1 MRFRSWALI
10 ALVLAVPRAALGAD
24 EGEKKGGVLSLL
36 NEQVLLIATVVG
48 AIAALPALIEFLV
61 ERRKR
66 KERIAL
72 SLDDCA
78 VEEMNPRV
86 AGLDDVLAD
95 IADLIDRACNP
106 EKYPSLIVGNE
117 VLIIGGNLSGK
128 KTLAQVIA
136 KAAKMERV
144 ITVYNPRNVDA
155 LAAAKSLV
163 HRYRRQ
169 KVLLLLPRVDSA
181 FEKEDDELLS
191 ELEALI
197 ETTSERSYVLV
208 VGTAVKLVPDSP
220 LDNAF
225 GIKLV
230 LPGTSQAPHRQREL
244 EPEVK
249 RVLGEVT
256 RFYLRQAAEAGFRL
270 EAMDGAYVEARVLD
284 AVNNPAEIEDILSM
298 CRTLALFERNR
309 GASGA
314 LAITPEMLETAISR
328 VIVGMIPG
336 DGTVGAGHGSS
347 GVAGTRESD
356 EGGACPAPT

>member
-1 MRFRSWALI
+1 MHRRPWTL
-10 ALVLAVPRAALGAD
+10 LLLLAVLSQAALAAED
-24 EGEKKGGVLSLL
+24 PDKEKGGVLSLL

-48 AIAALPALIEFLV
+48 AIAALPTLIEFLV

-78 VEEMNPRV
+78 VEEINPRV

-95 IADLIDRACNP
+95 IQDLIDRAAHPQN
-106 EKYPSLIVGNE
+106 YPSLTVGNE
-117 VLIIGGNLSGK
+117 VLIIGPNLSGK

-136 KAAKMERV
+136 KSARLERIV
-144 ITVYNPRNVDA
+144 TVYNPRNVDA

-208 VGTAVKLVPDSP
+208 IGTAVSLVPDSP

-244 EPEVK
+244 DSPV
-249 RVLGEVT
+249 RRLLAEVT
-256 RFYLRQAAEAGFRL
+256 RFYLKQALEAGFKL
-270 EAMDGAYVEARVLD
+270 DAMDAAYVEARVLD
-284 AVNNPAEIEDILSM
+284 AANNPAEIEDIVSM
-298 CRTLALFERNR
+298 CRTLAQFERNR
-309 GASGA
+309 GASQA
-314 LAITPEMLETAISR
+314 TAITPEMLETAITR
-328 VIVGMIPG
+328 VIVGTIPADAGVGHAPPSAPDSGPDG
-336 DGTVGAGHGSS
+336 D
-347 GVAGTRESD
+347 D
-356 EGGACPAPT
+356 YPAPT

>member
-1 MRFRSWALI
+1 MMCFRRFAI
-10 ALVLAVPRAALGAD
+10 VLVLAVLPLGAWAA
-24 EGEKKGGVLSLL
+24 EEEEKGGVLTLL
-36 NEQVLLIATVVG
+36 NEQVLLIATIVG
-48 AIAALPALIEFLV
+48 AIAALPTLIEFLV

-72 SLDDCA
+72 SLDDCE

-106 EKYPSLIVGNE
+106 QSYPSLTVGNE
-117 VLIIGGNLSGK
+117 VLIIGPNLSGK

-136 KAAKMERV
+136 KSARMERIV
-144 ITVYNPRNVDA
+144 TVYNPRNVDA

-163 HRYRRQ
+163 HRYRRL

-191 ELEALI
+191 ELEALV
-197 ETTSERSYVLV
+197 ETTSERSNVLV
-208 VGTAVKLVPDSP
+208 IGTAVRLVPDSP

-230 LPGTSQAPHRQREL
+230 LPGTSQAAHRQRGL

-256 RFYLRQAAEAGFRL
+256 RFYLRQAVEAGFRL
-270 EAMDGAYVEARVLD
+270 EAMDEAYVEARVLD
-284 AVNNPAEIEDILSM
+284 AANNPAEIEDIVSM
-298 CRTLALFERNR
+298 CRTLAQFERNR
-309 GASGA
+309 GASAA
-314 LAITPEMLETAISR
+314 LSVTPEMLETAISR
-328 VIVGMIPG
+328 VIVGTIPAEVA
-336 DGTVGAGHGSS
+336 TERVAAAAGSQEG
-347 GVAGTRESD
+347 E